1 MKLVSSYFTSDQN
14 PIMIKHRLVFVF
26 QIKVKL
32 YNTLP
37 LFDTTGSKY
46 NYIDITQLVALHSL
60 ESADLAYG
68 CWLWPQHFFEA

>member
-1 MKLVSSYFTSDQN
+1 MNLVSSYFTSDLN
-14 PIMIKHRLVFVF
+14 PIMIKHRLVVF
-26 QIKVKL
+26 QINVKL
-32 YNTLP
+32 HNTLP

-46 NYIDITQLVALHSL
+46 NIDITQLVALHSL